1 MSKMEQYVSEPE
13 EFKPE
18 RYLSRKSEDS
28 TISDKYSKPEGFVSV
43 PFGHGARTCIGKRF
57 AETLMSVAT
66 LKIVQNFHV
75 TYNSDAPPRIESKIF
90 TVPVGDLHFGFQPRD
105 AAKKI

>member
-1 MSKMEQYVSEPE
+1 MEEYVSEPE
-13 EFKPE
+13 LFKPD
-18 RYLSRKSEDS
+18 RFLQRKSEENPLL
-28 TISDKYSKPEGFVSV
+28 TKHSKPEAFVSV

-75 TYNSDAPPRIESKIF
+75 TYNSESAPKIESKIF
-90 TVPVGDLHFGFQPRD
+90 TVPVGKLHFGFQPR
-105 AAKKI
+105 AVTAEKI